1 MFKKILEIV
10 EYNPNVIYW
19 DYKDNPRR
27 KKVVYLKGIKL
38 FSFLYKVELNKLE

>member
-1 MFKKILEIV
+1 MLKKILEIV

-27 KKVVYLKGIKL
+27 RKTVYLLGIKM
-38 FSFLYKVELNKLE
+38 FHFYYKIDLNKRE